1 MDTYQQRAEHIAELE
16 RRNREALRRTL
27 EAAARIDAQMR
38 AVNLAVQLWVDAATA
53 PMRAFADVIR
63 LMR

>member
-27 EAAARIDAQMR
+27 EAAAHIDAQMR